1 MPEYRLYRLNEV
13 GRLMGPSIEIDAPD
27 DAAAIAKA
35 VEIDH
40 AYIIEVWSGARLV
53 SRVDPNF

>member
-1 MPEYRLYRLNEV
+1 MSEYRLYRLNEV
-13 GRLMGPSIEIDAPD
+13 SRLLGPAIEIDVPD
-27 DAAAIAKA
+27 DAAAIARA

-53 SRVDPNF
+53 SRVDPNL